1 MSNDQRDVMYS
12 THPPA
17 TLSPVAITTF
27 AMLGLIT
34 VWPICFL
41 IYAIVTMWMS

>member
-17 TLSPVAITTF
+17 TLSPIAITTC

-34 VWPICFL
+34 VWPLGFL
-41 IYAIVTMWMS
+41 IYAIITTWL